1 VVAEVVVTVVKM
13 EDLVDLAVVLLVKTN
28 RTILVLDNN
37 QVLHLVDLEILADN
51 GDLVMIILVEAAEVL
66 VHLAAMLVAEQMK
79 VEMVE

>member
-1 VVAEVVVTVVKM
+1 MTVVKM

-51 GDLVMIILVEAAEVL
+51 GDLVMIILVEVAEVL
-66 VHLAAMLVAEQMK
+66 VHLAAMLVTEQTK

>member
-1 VVAEVVVTVVKM
+1 
-13 EDLVDLAVVLLVKTN
+13 
-28 RTILVLDNN
+28 
-37 QVLHLVDLEILADN
+37 VDLEILADN